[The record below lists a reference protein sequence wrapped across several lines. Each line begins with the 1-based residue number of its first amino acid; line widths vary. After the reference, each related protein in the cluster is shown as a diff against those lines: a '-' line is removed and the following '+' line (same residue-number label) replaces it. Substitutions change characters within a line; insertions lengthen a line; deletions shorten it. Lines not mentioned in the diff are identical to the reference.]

1 MSLVHVHQLYLFP
14 IKSLGPISVE
24 QVEVEAAGLK
34 GDRRFMLVDHQGK
47 FITQRTRPDLT
58 RFQLSL
64 YPGGYVVSDQTTG
77 LSKVL
82 RTNTSLI
89 ESLEVDLW
97 DDHLQV
103 MEVGEGWSEWFS
115 SILKE
120 PVRLVKQVNEA
131 PRQIPVK
138 YQTDGSQ
145 QSSFADALP
154 ILMAS
159 VTSYVEVEQVY
170 GSKIDPLR
178 FRANILVSGSSA
190 FEEDTWAEVSI
201 QSVRLSGAK
210 PCARCQL
217 VNVEPSTGVI
227 DKGGVLKALASF
239 RQKDNKVYFGEQMVP
254 ITLGHIQV
262 GDELHV
268 LKRKDGLF

>member
-1 MSLVHVHQLYLFP
+1 MVKVQQLFLFP

-24 QVEVEAAGLK
+24 QVEVEAAGFK
-34 GDRRFMLVDHQGK
+34 GDRRFMLVDLQGK

-58 RFQLSL
+58 RFQLTL
-64 YPGGYVVSDQTTG
+64 QPGGYSVTDQTTG

-82 RTNTSLI
+82 LTNAPLI
-89 ESLEVDLW
+89 ESVEVELW

-115 SILKE
+115 SILNE

-131 PRQIPVK
+131 PRLIPVK
-138 YQTDGSQ
+138 YQTAGSQ

-159 VTSYVEVEQVY
+159 LASYVAVEQVF
-170 GSKIDPLR
+170 GAQIDPLR
-178 FRANILVSGSSA
+178 FRANVIVSGCEA
-190 FEEDTWAEVSI
+190 FEEDHWEEISI
-201 QSVRLSGAK
+201 QTVRLFGAK

-217 VNVEPSTGVI
+217 VNVEPSTGVV

-254 ITLGHIQV
+254 ISLGQIQV
-262 GDELHV
+262 GDELIV
-268 LKRKDGLF
+268 VKRKNALF